1 MPKTANIIS
10 YERRTDMFYCAF
22 TGHRRIE
29 QRHALKIEDVLSRA
43 IAYAYSQ
50 GCRVFI
56 TGGALGF
63 DTLAAKEVIR
73 FRLSHPEVALKM
85 IIPCKN
91 QSESWSAEQV
101 SMYEYTLANADEIEY
116 VSDEYNDGCMRQR
129 NQRLADSCDLL
140 IAYVSR
146 SYSGAAQTVRMAN
159 AGGKLIYNLYPS
171 LG

>member
-1 MPKTANIIS
+1 
-10 YERRTDMFYCAF
+10 MFYCAF

-29 QRHALKIEDVLSRA
+29 QRHRARIDDLLSRA
-43 IAYAYSQ
+43 IAYAYSE

-63 DTLAAKEVIR
+63 DTLAAREVIR
-73 FRLSHPEVALKM
+73 FRLSHPEVAFKM

-116 VSDEYNDGCMRQR
+116 VADDYNDRCMRDR
-129 NQRLADSCDLL
+129 NQRLADSCDML

-146 SYSGAAQTVRMAN
+146 TNSGAAQTVRMAN
-159 AGGKLIYNLYPS
+159 AQGKLVYNLYPS